1 MLDKM
6 QIRKRQNTI
15 HKHEHMFERTHGVR
29 ERFREIVAAA
39 RFICPFHSN
48 FNNSVASSST
58 VLAHMQMM
66 AQCVFLSALVPLS
79 GSLEHVS

>member
-6 QIRKRQNTI
+6 QMWKRQNTI
-15 HKHEHMFERTHGVR
+15 HEHMFECTHGVR
-29 ERFREIVAAA
+29 ERFGDIVAATH
-39 RFICPFHSN
+39 FICPFHSN

-66 AQCVFLSALVPLS
+66 AQSMFLSALVPLS